1 MENHHSLQYQVSSTN
16 MLNMCMLR
24 WSDSLEKSWFEV
36 ITYSHNCYHNS
47 DLWRRAG
54 LHNVCCL
61 GKNGAIRSSS
71 KHPSNKSSTG
81 STLSVARWLFFGCA
95 TKKNKE
101 VHSGPKTPC
110 GTHGTRLLQLVGVS
124 CAKNRS
130 KVGWQQVKNTRILNA
145 QQVAWTTCLQQ
156 IYFYVQVYLQ
166 FPIWNRLLDRRIAW
180 SLDSKSTLHC
190 TLHIISIPKIYIIH
204 TSIATYKPMYY
215 LYMMYTLYTLAC
227 GLFCSSIFL
236 HTQIYNVRVL
246 LATTSLVSLVHMSV
260 ILHRH
265 DCAGWNGSK
274 KSWFQRMKRRYQLT
288 VN

>member
-1 MENHHSLQYQVSSTN
+1 MTLITKPLLVLRNGPKNSALKILTPQNWLYRFKLTLPLEGHPWSLGWQKNLELKKAMENHHSFQYQVSSTN

-110 GTHGTRLLQLVGVS
+110 GTHGTRLLQLVVFHAQKTGQRWDD
-124 CAKNRS
+124 NN
-130 KVGWQQVKNTRILNA
+130 KNTRILNA
-145 QQVAWTTCLQQ
+145 QKVAWTTCLQQ
-156 IYFYVQVYLQ
+156 IYLYVQVYLQ
-166 FPIWNRLLDRRIAW
+166 FTIWPFPFNPCPDGKVWLEVWFGGMIRGYDSGYDSRVWFAAPKTFISALAGNWAL
-180 SLDSKSTLHC
+180 SLSFTGPAH
-190 TLHIISIPKIYIIH
+190 
-204 TSIATYKPMYY
+204 
-215 LYMMYTLYTLAC
+215 
-227 GLFCSSIFL
+227 
-236 HTQIYNVRVL
+236 
-246 LATTSLVSLVHMSV
+246 
-260 ILHRH
+260 
-265 DCAGWNGSK
+265 
-274 KSWFQRMKRRYQLT
+274 YQL
-288 VN
+288 N